1 MVPSDFFL
9 LLKGEK
15 LVMCVYPAQHL
26 VELSGIRHKGPHTET
41 GSFLFLTQGGAEI

>member
-9 LLKGEK
+9 LPKGEK

-26 VELSGIRHKGPHTET
+26 VEPSGITHKGPHTET
-41 GSFLFLTQGGAEI
+41 GSFLFLTQGRAQM